1 MTIGHKKGVELK
13 TPSSIEANCRKLSM
27 NWNVGIDKD
36 TIPKVKKKVSQVGR
50 KNKKGIDKEWTS
62 SN

>member
-1 MTIGHKKGVELK
+1 
-13 TPSSIEANCRKLSM
+13 M
-27 NWNVGIDKD
+27 NWNAGIDKD

-50 KNKKGIDKEWTS
+50 KNKKAIDKEWTS